1 MAKGTFSVGVKDG
14 LCVRE
19 LLGATHG
26 YQCWSSCRG
35 EALEE
40 IGGVGVV
47 LRIVPDSKV
56 LKTLSLTM
64 VDKSDVL
71 LMCGGE
77 ALILQTVRRAGWG
90 GAVVLL
96 NAEHDPGCREAVGGE
111 TERHSLLMLMGLAL
125 DSPELG
131 AVGA

>member
-1 MAKGTFSVGVKDG
+1 MFERTSP
-14 LCVRE
+14 
-19 LLGATHG
+19 LGAAHG

-40 IGGVGVV
+40 MVGLGVV
-47 LRIVPDSKV
+47 VVVRIVPDSKV

-77 ALILQTVRRAGWG
+77 DLILLTVRQAGWG
-90 GAVVLL
+90 WALGLL
-96 NAEHDPGCREAVGGE
+96 NAEHDPGCREAGGGRRSV
-111 TERHSLLMLMGLAL
+111 T
-125 DSPELG
+125 
-131 AVGA
+131 VC

>member
-1 MAKGTFSVGVKDG
+1 MWGVRDG

-19 LLGATHG
+19 NFSARCYTWLSVLEQLQG
-26 YQCWSSCRG
+26 RG
-35 EALEE
+35 P
-40 IGGVGVV
+40 GGDGGIGVV
-47 LRIVPDSKV
+47 VVVRIVPDSKV

-77 ALILQTVRRAGWG
+77 DLILLTVRQAGWG
-90 GAVVLL
+90 WAGGLL
-96 NAEHDPGCREAVGGE
+96 NAEHDPGGREAGGE

-125 DSPELG
+125 NAPELG
-131 AVGA
+131 GA